1 MHCYVATT
9 QGLKYDYMVIS
20 ETEEKAWL
28 QLRKWWNDTWAKE
41 DGEMGWEDACEYY
54 GFYVR
59 STPIILD
66 EPFDIRN

>member
-1 MHCYVATT
+1 MNCYVATT

-41 DGEMGWEDACEYY
+41 DGEMSWEEASDYH

>member
-1 MHCYVATT
+1 MNLYVATT
-9 QGLKYDYMVIS
+9 QALKYDYMVIS

-28 QLRKWWNDTWAKE
+28 QLKKWWDDTWKEE
-41 DGEMGWEDACEYY
+41 DGMTFEEASDYH
-54 GFYVR
+54 GFFVR